1 MLIKLQIEDL
11 GNSIKVQGTD
21 NVLFPNNATLT
32 FPKNSVIIETDESDI
47 ATFRSAANYDVL
59 FSGKIKYIN
68 IDGQGVTKENIIER
82 FDAIANQES
91 GGGGGGDLDIYYT
104 KSETNALLIDKADV
118 EDIPTDVSQLA
129 NDADYVQRES
139 LATVA
144 TSGDYAD
151 LSNTPDLTV
160 YAESADLATVASTG
174 DYNDLSNKPTI
185 PTVPTN
191 VSAFNNDVGYLTQHQ
206 SLADYYTKAQTDAL
220 IPDVSNYFDGAEY
233 DSNTKRINF
242 KHGQTVKAY
251 IDATAFIKDGMVS
264 NVEITNGNLVI
275 TFNTDAGKEP
285 ITIPLTDIF
294 NPANYYDKTT
304 ADSTFA
310 TQVVV
315 NQEIAARIAAIN
327 GVNDALLTKAD
338 KSDTYTKTQVDSAI
352 STAVENI
359 DLTDYATKAE
369 LSTVATT
376 GNYDDLTNKPTIPSL
391 ENYYTKTEVDDEL
404 ATKQDASTAFSGDY
418 NDLTNKPTIPV
429 VPTNVSSFVNDAGY
443 LTQHQSL
450 AEYYTK
456 TQVDTALAGKVS
468 QTEFDTKEEVISNAL
483 NDLESDKQD
492 TLVSGTNIKTINN
505 ESILGSG
512 NITISGG
519 GTFTQEQADWNQSDS
534 SAVDFIKNKPTIP
547 VVPTNVSSFVN
558 DAGYLTQHQSL
569 ADYYTKTES
578 DGKYLTKTE
587 YDTDEEVISR
597 ALNKLDDDKQDKLT
611 AGTNI
616 TIQNNVISASGGTQV
631 QSDWNQSDTT
641 AVDFIKNKPTIPDTS
656 NFLTIN
662 QWNKKEVAIAN
673 ALTELNEEKADVSE
687 LDGKQDVLTAGQ
699 NITIQNNVISATG
712 GTQVQADWNQND
724 TTAVDFIKNKPTIPS
739 LTDYYTKTESDGKYA
754 TKADFDEKEEV
765 IATSLNG
772 LNTAISGKQDTLV
785 SGTSIKT
792 INNQSLLGSGNITI
806 SGGGTQVQSDWNQSD
821 TTAVD
826 YIKNKPTIP
835 DVSTKVTNG
844 GNVATI
850 MKITQ
855 NDYDALV
862 QGGTVDNNTLYIIV

>member
-91 GGGGGGDLDIYYT
+91 GGGGDIDPTNYYT
-104 KSETNALLIDKADV
+104 KSETNALLEDKADV
-118 EDIPTDVSQLA
+118 DDTYTKTQVD
-129 NDADYVQRES
+129 DAIDNAIENI
-139 LATVA
+139 
-144 TSGDYAD
+144 D
-151 LSNTPDLTV
+151 LS
-160 YAESADLATVASTG
+160 
-174 DYNDLSNKPTI
+174 
-185 PTVPTN
+185 
-191 VSAFNNDVGYLTQHQ
+191 
-206 SLADYYTKAQTDAL
+206 DYYTKAQTDAL

-233 DSNTKRINF
+233 DSQTKHINF
-242 KHGQTVKAY
+242 LHGQTVKAY
-251 IDATAFIKDGMVS
+251 VDATAFIKDGMVS

-376 GNYDDLTNKPTIPSL
+376 GDYNDLSNKPTIPSL

-418 NDLTNKPTIPV
+418 DDLTNKPTIPV
-429 VPTNVSSFVNDAGY
+429 VPTNVSSFVNDVGY
-443 LTQHQSL
+443 LTEHQSL

-483 NDLESDKQD
+483 NDLESDKHR
-492 TLVSGTNIKTINN
+492 L
-505 ESILGSG
+505 
-512 NITISGG
+512 
-519 GTFTQEQADWNQSDS
+519 
-534 SAVDFIKNKPTIP
+534 FII
-547 VVPTNVSSFVN
+547 
-558 DAGYLTQHQSL
+558 DQQL
-569 ADYYTKTES
+569 
-578 DGKYLTKTE
+578 
-587 YDTDEEVISR
+587 
-597 ALNKLDDDKQDKLT
+597 
-611 AGTNI
+611 
-616 TIQNNVISASGGTQV
+616 
-631 QSDWNQSDTT
+631 
-641 AVDFIKNKPTIPDTS
+641 
-656 NFLTIN
+656 
-662 QWNKKEVAIAN
+662 
-673 ALTELNEEKADVSE
+673 
-687 LDGKQDVLTAGQ
+687 
-699 NITIQNNVISATG
+699 
-712 GTQVQADWNQND
+712 
-724 TTAVDFIKNKPTIPS
+724 
-739 LTDYYTKTESDGKYA
+739 
-754 TKADFDEKEEV
+754 
-765 IATSLNG
+765 
-772 LNTAISGKQDTLV
+772 
-785 SGTSIKT
+785 
-792 INNQSLLGSGNITI
+792 
-806 SGGGTQVQSDWNQSD
+806 
-821 TTAVD
+821 
-826 YIKNKPTIP
+826 
-835 DVSTKVTNG
+835 
-844 GNVATI
+844 
-850 MKITQ
+850 
-855 NDYDALV
+855 
-862 QGGTVDNNTLYIIV
+862 

>member
-91 GGGGGGDLDIYYT
+91 GGGGGGDIDPTNYYT
-104 KSETNALLIDKADV
+104 KSETNALLEDKADV
-118 EDIPTDVSQLA
+118 DDTYTKTQVD
-129 NDADYVQRES
+129 DAIDNAIENI
-139 LATVA
+139 
-144 TSGDYAD
+144 D
-151 LSNTPDLTV
+151 LS
-160 YAESADLATVASTG
+160 
-174 DYNDLSNKPTI
+174 
-185 PTVPTN
+185 
-191 VSAFNNDVGYLTQHQ
+191 
-206 SLADYYTKAQTDAL
+206 DYYTKAQTDAL
-220 IPDVSNYFDGAEY
+220 IPDVSNYFDGAQY
-233 DSNTKRINF
+233 DTQTKHINF
-242 KHGQTVKAY
+242 LHGQTVKAY
-251 IDATAFIKDGMVS
+251 VDATAFIKDGMVDS
-264 NVEITNGNLVI
+264 VAITNGNLVI

-376 GNYDDLTNKPTIPSL
+376 GDYNDLSNKPTIPTVPTNVSSFVNDAGYLTQHQSL
-391 ENYYTKTEVDDEL
+391 ADYYTKTEVDDEL

-492 TLVSGTNIKTINN
+492 VLISGTNIKTINN

-578 DGKYLTKTE
+578 DGKYVTKTE

-687 LDGKQDVLTAGQ
+687 LNGKQDVLTAGQ

-712 GTQVQADWNQND
+712 GTQVQSDWEEND
-724 TTAVDFIKNKPTIPS
+724 TTDPSYIQNKPDLTVYVESSDLATVATTGDYDDLINKPTIPS

-772 LNTAISGKQDTLV
+772 LNTAINAKQDTLV

-792 INNQSLLGSGNITI
+792 INNQSLLGSGNISI
-806 SGGGTQVQSDWNQSD
+806 
-821 TTAVD
+821 
-826 YIKNKPTIP
+826 

>member
-1 MLIKLQIEDL
+1 MSKVKLSI
-11 GNSIKVQGTD
+11 NSAKNGFTVEGSENNYYPYDGQ
-21 NVLFPNNATLT
+21 LF
-32 FPKNSVIIETDESDI
+32 FPFNSVIVVMDESDI
-47 ATFRSAANYDVL
+47 ITFRSTTNYDVL
-59 FSGKIKYIN
+59 FSGKIGYID
-68 IDGQGVTKENIIER
+68 IDDETVTKNNIISK
-82 FDAIANQES
+82 FSDVANQES
-91 GGGGGGDLDIYYT
+91 GGGGGGDLTNYYT
-104 KSETNALLIDKADV
+104 KSETNALLIDKADKSDTYTKTQV
-118 EDIPTDVSQLA
+118 D
-129 NDADYVQRES
+129 DAIDNAIENI
-139 LATVA
+139 
-144 TSGDYAD
+144 D
-151 LSNTPDLTV
+151 LS
-160 YAESADLATVASTG
+160 
-174 DYNDLSNKPTI
+174 
-185 PTVPTN
+185 
-191 VSAFNNDVGYLTQHQ
+191 
-206 SLADYYTKAQTDAL
+206 DYYTKTETDAL
-220 IPDVSNYFDGAEY
+220 IPDVSNYFDGAQY
-233 DSNTKRINF
+233 DTQTKHINF
-242 KHGQTVKAY
+242 LHGQTVKAY

-338 KSDTYTKTQVDSAI
+338 KSDTYTKTQVDDAI

-376 GNYDDLTNKPTIPSL
+376 GDYDDLTNKPTIPSL

-418 NDLTNKPTIPV
+418 NDLSNKPTIPT

-443 LTQHQSL
+443 LTEHQSL

-468 QTEFDTKEEVISNAL
+468 QTDFDTKEEVISNAL

-492 TLVSGTNIKTINN
+492 VLISGTNIKTINN

-547 VVPTNVSSFVN
+547 VVPTNVSAFTN
-558 DAGYLTQHQSL
+558 DAGYLTEHQSL
-569 ADYYTKTES
+569 ANYYTKTES

-662 QWNKKEVAIAN
+662 QWNKKELAIAN

-712 GTQVQADWNQND
+712 GTQVQADWEESD
-724 TTAVDFIKNKPTIPS
+724 TTDPSYIQNKPDLTVYVESSDLATVATTGDYDDLTNKPTIPS

-772 LNTAISGKQDTLV
+772 LNTAISGKANTADLATV
-785 SGTSIKT
+785 ATSGSY
-792 INNQSLLGSGNITI
+792 NDLS
-806 SGGGTQVQSDWNQSD
+806 
-821 TTAVD
+821 
-826 YIKNKPTIP
+826 NKPTIP

>member
-1 MLIKLQIEDL
+1 M
-11 GNSIKVQGTD
+11 
-21 NVLFPNNATLT
+21 
-32 FPKNSVIIETDESDI
+32 
-47 ATFRSAANYDVL
+47 
-59 FSGKIKYIN
+59 
-68 IDGQGVTKENIIER
+68 
-82 FDAIANQES
+82 
-91 GGGGGGDLDIYYT
+91 
-104 KSETNALLIDKADV
+104 
-118 EDIPTDVSQLA
+118 
-129 NDADYVQRES
+129 
-139 LATVA
+139 
-144 TSGDYAD
+144 
-151 LSNTPDLTV
+151 
-160 YAESADLATVASTG
+160 
-174 DYNDLSNKPTI
+174 
-185 PTVPTN
+185 
-191 VSAFNNDVGYLTQHQ
+191 
-206 SLADYYTKAQTDAL
+206 
-220 IPDVSNYFDGAEY
+220 
-233 DSNTKRINF
+233 
-242 KHGQTVKAY
+242 
-251 IDATAFIKDGMVS
+251 
-264 NVEITNGNLVI
+264 
-275 TFNTDAGKEP
+275 
-285 ITIPLTDIF
+285 TDIF

-376 GNYDDLTNKPTIPSL
+376 GDYNDLSNKPTIPSL

-418 NDLTNKPTIPV
+418 DDLTNKPTIPT
-429 VPTNVSSFVNDAGY
+429 VPTNVSAFNNDAGY

-468 QTEFDTKEEVISNAL
+468 QSDFDTKEEVISNAL

-492 TLVSGTNIKTINN
+492 VLISGTNIKTINN

-578 DGKYLTKTE
+578 DGKYVTKTE

-631 QSDWNQSDTT
+631 QADWNQSDTT

-712 GTQVQADWNQND
+712 GTQVQSDWEESD
-724 TTAVDFIKNKPTIPS
+724 TTDPSYIQNKPDLTVYVESSDLATVATTGDYNDLTNKPTIPS
-739 LTDYYTKTESDGKYA
+739 LTDYYTKTQVDTALAGKVSQ
-754 TKADFDEKEEV
+754 TDFDEKEEV

-785 SGTSIKT
+785 SGTNIKT
-792 INNQSLLGSGNITI
+792 INNQSLLGSGNISI
-806 SGGGTQVQSDWNQSD
+806 
-821 TTAVD
+821 
-826 YIKNKPTIP
+826 

>member
-1 MLIKLQIEDL
+1 MSKLLSITSLD
-11 GNSIKVQGTD
+11 GGIKVQGTNNNTYPD
-21 NVLFPNNATLT
+21 NATLT
-32 FPKNSVIIETDESDI
+32 FPFNSVIVVTDDSDMV
-47 ATFRSAANYDVL
+47 TFRSANNFDVL
-59 FSGKIKYIN
+59 FSGQIASIE
-68 IDGQGVTKENIIER
+68 IDGETVTKANIATK
-82 FDAIANQES
+82 FSAIANQES
-91 GGGGGGDLDIYYT
+91 GGGGDIDPTNYYT
-104 KSETNALLIDKADV
+104 KSETNALLEDKADV
-118 EDIPTDVSQLA
+118 DDTYTKTQVD
-129 NDADYVQRES
+129 DAIDNAIENI
-139 LATVA
+139 
-144 TSGDYAD
+144 D
-151 LSNTPDLTV
+151 LSN
-160 YAESADLATVASTG
+160 
-174 DYNDLSNKPTI
+174 
-185 PTVPTN
+185 
-191 VSAFNNDVGYLTQHQ
+191 
-206 SLADYYTKAQTDAL
+206 YYTKAQTDAL
-220 IPDVSNYFDGAEY
+220 IPEVSDYFDGAEY
-233 DSNTKRINF
+233 DSQTKHINF
-242 KHGQTVKAY
+242 LHGQTVKAY
-251 IDATAFIKDGMVS
+251 VDATAFIKDGMVS

-376 GNYDDLTNKPTIPSL
+376 GDYNDLSNKPTIPSL

-418 NDLTNKPTIPV
+418 DDLTNKPTIPT
-429 VPTNVSSFVNDAGY
+429 VPTNVSAFTNDAGY

-519 GTFTQEQADWNQSDS
+519 GTQEQADWNQSDS

-558 DAGYLTQHQSL
+558 DVGYLTQHQSL
-569 ADYYTKTES
+569 ENYYTKTES
-578 DGKYLTKTE
+578 DTKYLTKTE
-587 YDTDEEVISR
+587 YDTDEEVISK

-631 QSDWNQSDTT
+631 QADWNQSDSS

-687 LDGKQDVLTAGQ
+687 LDGKQDKLTAGQ

-712 GTQVQADWNQND
+712 GTQVQSDWNQSD

-772 LNTAISGKQDTLV
+772 LNTAISGKANTADLATV
-785 SGTSIKT
+785 ATSGSY
-792 INNQSLLGSGNITI
+792 NDLS
-806 SGGGTQVQSDWNQSD
+806 
-821 TTAVD
+821 
-826 YIKNKPTIP
+826 NKPTIP

>member
-1 MLIKLQIEDL
+1 MSKVKLSI
-11 GNSIKVQGTD
+11 NSAKNGFTVEGSENNYYPYDGQ
-21 NVLFPNNATLT
+21 LF
-32 FPKNSVIIETDESDI
+32 FPFNSVIVVMDESDI
-47 ATFRSAANYDVL
+47 ITFRSTTNYDVL
-59 FSGKIKYIN
+59 FSGKIGYID
-68 IDGQGVTKENIIER
+68 IDDETVTKNNIISK
-82 FDAIANQES
+82 FSDVANQES
-91 GGGGGGDLDIYYT
+91 GGGGGGDLDNYYT

-129 NDADYVQRES
+129 NDADYVSRES

-174 DYNDLSNKPTI
+174 SYNDLSNTPSI
-185 PTVPTN
+185 PE
-191 VSAFNNDVGYLTQHQ
+191 VSD
-206 SLADYYTKAQTDAL
+206 
-220 IPDVSNYFDGAEY
+220 YFDGAEY
-233 DSNTKRINF
+233 DTQTKHINF
-242 KHGQTVKAY
+242 LHGQTVKAY
-251 IDATAFIKDGMVS
+251 IDATAFIKDGMVDS
-264 NVEITNGNLVI
+264 VAISAGNLVI

-376 GNYDDLTNKPTIPSL
+376 GDYNDLSNKPTIPTVPTNVSSFVNDAGYLTQHQSL
-391 ENYYTKTEVDDEL
+391 ADYYTKTEVDDEL

-468 QTEFDTKEEVISNAL
+468 QSDFDTKEEVISNAL

-492 TLVSGTNIKTINN
+492 VLISGTNIKTINN

-569 ADYYTKTES
+569 ANYYTKTES
-578 DGKYLTKTE
+578 DGKYVTKTE

-616 TIQNNVISASGGTQV
+616 TIQNNVISASGGTQI

-687 LDGKQDVLTAGQ
+687 LNGKQDVLTAGQ

-712 GTQVQADWNQND
+712 GTQVQSDWEEND
-724 TTAVDFIKNKPTIPS
+724 TTDPSYIQNKPDLTVYVESSDLATVATTGDYDDLINKPTIPS

-772 LNTAISGKQDTLV
+772 LNTAINAKQDTLV

-792 INNQSLLGSGNITI
+792 INNQSLLGSGNISI
-806 SGGGTQVQSDWNQSD
+806 
-821 TTAVD
+821 
-826 YIKNKPTIP
+826 

>member
-1 MLIKLQIEDL
+1 MSKLLSITSLD
-11 GNSIKVQGTD
+11 GGIKVQGTNNNTYPD
-21 NVLFPNNATLT
+21 NATLT
-32 FPKNSVIIETDESDI
+32 FPFNSVIVVTDDSDMV
-47 ATFRSAANYDVL
+47 TFRSANNFDVL
-59 FSGKIKYIN
+59 FSGQIASIE
-68 IDGQGVTKENIIER
+68 IDGETVTKANIATK
-82 FDAIANQES
+82 FSAIANQES
-91 GGGGGGDLDIYYT
+91 GGGGDIDPTNYYT
-104 KSETNALLIDKADV
+104 KSETNALLEDKADV
-118 EDIPTDVSQLA
+118 DDTYTKTQVD
-129 NDADYVQRES
+129 DAIDNAIENI
-139 LATVA
+139 
-144 TSGDYAD
+144 D
-151 LSNTPDLTV
+151 LSN
-160 YAESADLATVASTG
+160 
-174 DYNDLSNKPTI
+174 
-185 PTVPTN
+185 
-191 VSAFNNDVGYLTQHQ
+191 
-206 SLADYYTKAQTDAL
+206 YYTKAQTDAL
-220 IPDVSNYFDGAEY
+220 IPEVSDYFDGAEY
-233 DSNTKRINF
+233 DSQTKHINF
-242 KHGQTVKAY
+242 LHGQTVKAY
-251 IDATAFIKDGMVS
+251 VDATAFIKDGMVS

-376 GNYDDLTNKPTIPSL
+376 GDYNDLSNKPTIPSL

-418 NDLTNKPTIPV
+418 DDLTNKPTIPV
-429 VPTNVSSFVNDAGY
+429 VPTNVSSFVNDVGY
-443 LTQHQSL
+443 LTEHQSL

-468 QTEFDTKEEVISNAL
+468 QAEFDTKEEVISNAL

-519 GTFTQEQADWNQSDS
+519 GTQEQADWNQSDS

-558 DAGYLTQHQSL
+558 DVGYLTQHQSL
-569 ADYYTKTES
+569 ENYYTKTES
-578 DGKYLTKTE
+578 DTKYLTKTE
-587 YDTDEEVISR
+587 YDTDEEVISK
-597 ALNKLDDDKQDKLT
+597 ALNKLDDDKQDVLT

-631 QSDWNQSDTT
+631 QADWNQSDSS

-687 LDGKQDVLTAGQ
+687 LDGKQDKLTAGQ

-712 GTQVQADWNQND
+712 GTQVQSDWNQSD

-772 LNTAISGKQDTLV
+772 LNTAISGKANTADLATV
-785 SGTSIKT
+785 ATSGSY
-792 INNQSLLGSGNITI
+792 NDLS
-806 SGGGTQVQSDWNQSD
+806 
-821 TTAVD
+821 
-826 YIKNKPTIP
+826 NKPTIP

>member
-1 MLIKLQIEDL
+1 MSKVKLSI
-11 GNSIKVQGTD
+11 NSAKNGFTVEGSENNYYPYDGQ
-21 NVLFPNNATLT
+21 LF
-32 FPKNSVIIETDESDI
+32 FPFNSVIVVMDESDI
-47 ATFRSAANYDVL
+47 ITFRSTTNYDVL
-59 FSGKIKYIN
+59 FSGKIGYID
-68 IDGQGVTKENIIER
+68 IDDETVTKNNIISK
-82 FDAIANQES
+82 FSAIANQES
-91 GGGGGGDLDIYYT
+91 GGGGGGDLTNYYT
-104 KSETNALLIDKADV
+104 KSETNALLEDKADV
-118 EDIPTDVSQLA
+118 DDTYTKTQVD
-129 NDADYVQRES
+129 DAIDNAIENI
-139 LATVA
+139 
-144 TSGDYAD
+144 D
-151 LSNTPDLTV
+151 LS
-160 YAESADLATVASTG
+160 
-174 DYNDLSNKPTI
+174 
-185 PTVPTN
+185 
-191 VSAFNNDVGYLTQHQ
+191 
-206 SLADYYTKAQTDAL
+206 DYYTKAQTDAL

-376 GNYDDLTNKPTIPSL
+376 GDYNDLSNKPTIPSL

-418 NDLTNKPTIPV
+418 DDLTNKPTIPV

-443 LTQHQSL
+443 LTEHQSL

-468 QTEFDTKEEVISNAL
+468 QSDFDTKEEVISNAL

-492 TLVSGTNIKTINN
+492 VLISGTNIKTINN

-519 GTFTQEQADWNQSDS
+519 GTFTQEQADWNQNDS
-534 SAVDFIKNKPTIP
+534 TAVDFIKNKPTIP
-547 VVPTNVSSFVN
+547 VVPTNVSAFVN

-569 ADYYTKTES
+569 ANYYTKTES

-673 ALTELNEEKADVSE
+673 ALTELNEEKADVTE

-712 GTQVQADWNQND
+712 GTQVQSDWNQND

-772 LNTAISGKQDTLV
+772 LNTAISGKANTADLATV
-785 SGTSIKT
+785 ATSGSY
-792 INNQSLLGSGNITI
+792 NDLS
-806 SGGGTQVQSDWNQSD
+806 
-821 TTAVD
+821 
-826 YIKNKPTIP
+826 NKPTIP

>member
-91 GGGGGGDLDIYYT
+91 GGGGGGDIDPTNYYT
-104 KSETNALLIDKADV
+104 KSETNALLEDKADV
-118 EDIPTDVSQLA
+118 DDTYTKTQVD
-129 NDADYVQRES
+129 DAIDNAIENI
-139 LATVA
+139 
-144 TSGDYAD
+144 D
-151 LSNTPDLTV
+151 LS
-160 YAESADLATVASTG
+160 
-174 DYNDLSNKPTI
+174 
-185 PTVPTN
+185 
-191 VSAFNNDVGYLTQHQ
+191 
-206 SLADYYTKAQTDAL
+206 DYYTKAQTDAL

-233 DSNTKRINF
+233 DTQTKHINF
-242 KHGQTVKAY
+242 LHGQTVKAY
-251 IDATAFIKDGMVS
+251 IDATAFIKDGMVDS
-264 NVEITNGNLVI
+264 VAISAGNLVI

-376 GNYDDLTNKPTIPSL
+376 GDYNDLSNKPTIP
-391 ENYYTKTEVDDEL
+391 T
-404 ATKQDASTAFSGDY
+404 
-418 NDLTNKPTIPV
+418 
-429 VPTNVSSFVNDAGY
+429 VPTNVSAFNNDAGY

-492 TLVSGTNIKTINN
+492 VLISGTNIKTINN

-547 VVPTNVSSFVN
+547 
-558 DAGYLTQHQSL
+558 
-569 ADYYTKTES
+569 
-578 DGKYLTKTE
+578 
-587 YDTDEEVISR
+587 
-597 ALNKLDDDKQDKLT
+597 
-611 AGTNI
+611 
-616 TIQNNVISASGGTQV
+616 
-631 QSDWNQSDTT
+631 
-641 AVDFIKNKPTIPDTS
+641 DTS
-656 NFLTIN
+656 NFLTID
-662 QWNKKEVAIAN
+662 QWNKKELAIAN

-687 LDGKQDVLTAGQ
+687 LNGKQDVLTAGQ

-712 GTQVQADWNQND
+712 GTQLQSDWEESD
-724 TTAVDFIKNKPTIPS
+724 TTDPSYIQNKPDLTVYVESSDLATVATTGDYDDLTNKPTIPS

-772 LNTAISGKQDTLV
+772 LNTAISGKANTADLATV
-785 SGTSIKT
+785 ATSGSY
-792 INNQSLLGSGNITI
+792 NDLS
-806 SGGGTQVQSDWNQSD
+806 
-821 TTAVD
+821 
-826 YIKNKPTIP
+826 NKPTIP